1 MQIDHKGKI
10 RANCRLLSTRPG
22 LLDPR
27 KLLSESCF
35 RAILPALKNFT
46 GEQLL
51 KFTQKDFNSIF
62 QGLEFVEER
71 AVATLFFKLLHPM
84 HDATPGS
91 CCSPWCLY
99 VHIRIFF
106 ILVCSGSPLIVPSCV
121 AVPVSVR
128 INMGDEDTPNWLTKT
143 FDMQTDLKEFLH
155 RLGAGGLR
163 NGDFNLVDK
172 IINLKDGSK
181 YTIEFANTS
190 VFSRLKTQVDD
201 SIGFVAN
208 RAKAFEHKVR
218 MLFVSVFVVDDPH
231 FPTGQPGFGGAAQSR
246 YSQ

>member
-1 MQIDHKGKI
+1 M
-10 RANCRLLSTRPG
+10 
-22 LLDPR
+22 
-27 KLLSESCF
+27 
-35 RAILPALKNFT
+35 
-46 GEQLL
+46 L

-128 INMGDEDTPNWLTKT
+128 INMGDEDTPNWLIKT
-143 FDMQTDLKEFLH
+143 FDMQTDLKEFLQ

-163 NGDFNLVDK
+163 NGDNNQVYK
-172 IINLKDGSK
+172 IIHLKEGGN

-190 VFSRLKTQVDD
+190 GFSRLKTHVDE
-201 SIGFVAN
+201 STRFAAN
-208 RAKAFEHKVR
+208 RAKAFELKVR
-218 MLFVSVFVVDDPH
+218 MLFVCVCCC
-231 FPTGQPGFGGAAQSR
+231 
-246 YSQ
+246 